1 MAIERIQPEGLSRA
15 TAYTH
20 VVRAGNTV
28 YIAGQTATD
37 ASGNLVGLGDIE
49 AQGAQ
54 VYGNIRKALASVG
67 ADFSNLVKVTT
78 YLTREEDIEGY
89 RRARAAHL
97 NRDLPASTLVLI
109 SRLANPDFLIEI
121 EAVAVLD

>member
-1 MAIERIQPEGLSRA
+1 MAIERIQPEGLSKPA
-15 TAYTH
+15 AYSH

-28 YIAGQTATD
+28 YVAGQTATD

-49 AQGAQ
+49 AQAAQ

-67 ADFSNLVKVTT
+67 ADFSNLVKVNT

-89 RRARAAHL
+89 RRARATHL
-97 NRDLPASTLVLI
+97 NKDLPASTLVVI

-121 EAVAVLD
+121 EAVAVLE

>member
-1 MAIERIQPEGLSRA
+1 MPIERIQPEGLSQTA
-15 TAYTH
+15 AYTH

-37 ASGNLVGLGDIE
+37 DAGNLVGSNDIE
-49 AQGAQ
+49 AQAAQ
-54 VYGNIRKALASVG
+54 VYGNVRKALASVG
-67 ADFSNLVKVTT
+67 ADFSNLEKVIT

-97 NRDLPASTLVLI
+97 NRDLPASTLVVV

-121 EAVAVLD
+121 EAVAAIP

>member
-1 MAIERIQPEGLSRA
+1 MAIERIQPEGLSRT

-20 VVRAGNTV
+20 VVKAGNSV

-67 ADFSNLVKVTT
+67 ADFSNLVKLTT

-89 RRARAAHL
+89 RRARATHL
-97 NRDLPASTLVLI
+97 NADLPASTLVVI

-121 EAVAVLD
+121 EAVAVLG

>member
-1 MAIERIQPEGLSRA
+1 MAIERIQPEGLNRPA
-15 TAYTH
+15 AYTH

-28 YIAGQTATD
+28 YIAGQTASD

-49 AQGAQ
+49 AQAAQ

-67 ADFSNLVKVTT
+67 GDMSNLVKITT
-78 YLTREEDIEGY
+78 YLTHAEDIEGY
-89 RRARAAHL
+89 RRARASHL
-97 NRDLPASTLVLI
+97 NKDLPASTLVVI
-109 SRLANPDFLIEI
+109 SRLANPDYLIEI

>member
-1 MAIERIQPEGLSRA
+1 MAIERIQPEGLSRP

-37 ASGNLVGLGDIE
+37 ASGNLVGLGDVE
-49 AQGAQ
+49 AQAAQ
-54 VYGNIRKALASVG
+54 VYGNIRRALASVG
-67 ADFSNLVKVTT
+67 ADFSNLVKVNT

-89 RRARAAHL
+89 RRARATHL
-97 NRDLPASTLVLI
+97 NRDLPASTLVVI

-121 EAVAVLD
+121 EAVAALD